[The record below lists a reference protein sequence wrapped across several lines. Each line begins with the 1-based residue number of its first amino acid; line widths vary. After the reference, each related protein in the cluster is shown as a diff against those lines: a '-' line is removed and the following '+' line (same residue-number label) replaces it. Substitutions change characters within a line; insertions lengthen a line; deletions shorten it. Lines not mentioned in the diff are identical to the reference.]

1 MIKANQKENAKNQK
15 SLIKFTKPINKK
27 ILLDRNR
34 IIKLLDK
41 VLFVKV

>member
-15 SLIKFTKPINKK
+15 LLIKFTKPTNKK
-27 ILLDRNR
+27 ILFDKNQ
-34 IIKLLDK
+34 IIKPLDK